1 MPAAVELSE
10 PELLERIEQRRSQ
23 CRRSRSSFTVLRVRW
38 TDAAEWRV
46 RHGDA
51 VAQALLAEM
60 GLRLKSRIRDSDELL
75 PEAGAGFAVLLP
87 GAGPAEAAV
96 VQARLQGALVV
107 AWRVGPGVL
116 HPSVTVEV
124 GPASIF
130 EPPVGAAV
138 APARRGA

>member
-130 EPPVGAAV
+130 EPPVGATVTLAG
-138 APARRGA
+138 RGG